1 MEKEEVKNV
10 HGRVRHNTS
19 EKINRQID
27 RSTLH
32 NVRKY
37 RNYSKEAIAERI
49 KDLKKEWDIER
60 TLEISASS
68 LALIGIIISSFVNKK
83 WNILSGI
90 VMSFLL
96 LHGLQG
102 WCPPLPLFRRM
113 GIRSRQE
120 IEEEIYALKI
130 VRGDFGNINPQTRSE
145 EILEILRKKD

>member
-1 MEKEEVKNV
+1 MEKEGVKNV

-19 EKINRQID
+19 EKINKQID
-27 RSTLH
+27 R
-32 NVRKY
+32 NMFRNIRKY
-37 RNYSKEAIAERI
+37 RNYSKEAITGRI

-60 TLEISASS
+60 TLEVNASS
-68 LALIGIIISSFVNKK
+68 LAMIGIILGSLVHRR

-130 VRGDFGNINPQTRSE
+130 VRGDFGNINSTTKPE
-145 EILEILRKKD
+145 EILEILRKKG